1 LYAYVET
8 FGCQANVRDSENI
21 MGMLAE
27 MGYQITSDQS
37 VADII
42 LFNTCCIREK
52 AEQKVFSRLGALRAL
67 KQRKPDLIIGI
78 CGCMAQQEG
87 MAALLRRK
95 AGHVDLLM
103 GTQRLSRLP
112 ELIAQ
117 IRLSGT
123 FQTDTSETGAP
134 PEENLPSLRR
144 SPYKALVNITYGC
157 DNYCTYCVVP
167 YVRGRERSRNMDA
180 VLEELRALSRTGIRE
195 VTLLGQNVNTYGRD
209 LDPSS
214 SFHALI
220 QAADRIPGLRR
231 VRYLT
236 SHPRDFSRQ
245 IIDAIKETQ
254 HVCRHFHLPVQS
266 GSDRVLEMMNRGYT
280 RDYYLALVEYIRRV
294 FPQATVTTD
303 FIVGFPGE
311 TDEDFRD
318 TLSLVKEVGFSS
330 AFTFMYSPR
339 KGTPAASMENQ
350 IPLAARKERLA
361 LLMRAQEEASLAH
374 HTRLKDRVV
383 EVLADEISGGDGAPC
398 MLSGKTEGN
407 HSVVFS
413 GEPSML
419 GEFVPVR
426 ITEPQ
431 TWILK
436 GEAVC

>member
-8 FGCQANVRDSENI
+8 FGCQANVRDSESI
-21 MGMLAE
+21 MGMLCE
-27 MGYQITSDQS
+27 MGYQITADQA
-37 VADII
+37 VADVI

-52 AEQKVFSRLGALRAL
+52 AEQKVFYRLGTLRPL

-87 MAALLRRK
+87 MAGLLRQK

-103 GTQRLSRLP
+103 GTHRLDRLP
-112 ELIAQ
+112 ELIAD
-117 IRLSGT
+117 IRLTGA
-123 FQTDTSETGAP
+123 FQMEISETGEL
-134 PEENLPSLRR
+134 PEERLPSLRR

-157 DNYCTYCVVP
+157 DNYCAYCVVP
-167 YVRGRERSRNMDA
+167 YVRGRERSRNMGS

-195 VTLLGQNVNTYGRD
+195 VTLLGQNVNAYGKD
-209 LDPSS
+209 LGPDS
-214 SFHALI
+214 SFSALI
-220 QAADRIPGLRR
+220 KAADQIPGLRR
-231 VRYLT
+231 IRYLT

-245 IIDAIKETQ
+245 IIGAIKETR

-266 GSDRVLEMMNRGYT
+266 GSDRVLKMMNRGYT
-280 RDYYLALVEYIRRV
+280 RAYYLDLVEQIRRA

-311 TDEDFRD
+311 TEEDFLD
-318 TLSLVKEVGFSS
+318 TLSLVQAAGFSS

-339 KGTPAASMENQ
+339 KGTPAASMEGQ
-350 IPLAARKERLA
+350 IPPAVRKERLA
-361 LLMRAQEEASLAH
+361 RLMRAQEEAGLARH
-374 HTRLKDRVV
+374 LRLKDQVM
-383 EVLADEISGGDGAPC
+383 EVLADEITQSDPC
-398 MLSGKTEGN
+398 VLSGKTEGN

-419 GEFVPVR
+419 GQFVPVR
-426 ITEPQ
+426 ITAPQ

-436 GEAVC
+436 GEAL